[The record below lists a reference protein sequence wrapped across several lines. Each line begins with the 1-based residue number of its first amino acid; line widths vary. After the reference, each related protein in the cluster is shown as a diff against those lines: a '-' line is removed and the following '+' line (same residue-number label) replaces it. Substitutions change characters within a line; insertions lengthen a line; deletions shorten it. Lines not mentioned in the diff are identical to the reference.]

1 MAIRAAIVGCGMI
14 AGRFED
20 FAAADTYSHAKAYRD
35 HGTYGEL
42 AFFDNDPL
50 RARFLADKAGGK
62 AYASINELLCVH
74 RPKVVSICVPDD
86 LHYQYVETLLQ
97 SKDAPKLIFV
107 EKPVCAS
114 RGELAALLRLK
125 SDDAPALIVNHSRR
139 FDPAHQRVKALIA
152 GGELGPLVNVHVDYY
167 GGWRHLGVHVVDTLQ
182 YFFDADLVLTG
193 LEYVCPSKYAD
204 DPTLNVQGRIGSAR
218 VRLDGHLEEH
228 YQILDMNLMCERGQ
242 VKLTDFGKRIEVLRK
257 TVNAEQERVLETDP
271 NCSGRGMQS
280 PICAAVDLIA
290 RYVNCGDR
298 DLLLPYGLDEAGRTM
313 NTIWTGM
320 ETYATQS

>member
-1 MAIRAAIVGCGMI
+1 MAIRAAIIGCGMI

-35 HGTYGEL
+35 HGAYGEL

-62 AYASINELLCVH
+62 AYESVEELVSAH
-74 RPKVVSICVPDD
+74 RPEVVSICVPDD
-86 LHYQYVETLLQ
+86 LHHRYVEALLR
-97 SKDAPKLIFV
+97 SRGGPRLLFV

-114 RGELAALLRLK
+114 RGELAALLRLH
-125 SDDAPALIVNHSRR
+125 SGGAPALIVNHSRR
-139 FDPAHQRVKALIA
+139 FDPAHRRVKAVFA
-152 GGELGPLVNVHVDYY
+152 SGELGPLVNVHVDYY

-182 YFFDADLVLTG
+182 YFFDADLELSG
-193 LEYVCPSKYAD
+193 LEYVCASKYAG
-204 DPTLNVQGRIGSAR
+204 DPTLNVQGRIGSAP

-228 YQILDMNLMCERGQ
+228 YQILDMSLMCERGQ
-242 VKLTDFGKRIEVLRK
+242 VKLTDFGKRIEVLRRI
-257 TVNAEQERVLETDP
+257 VNTEQERVLETDP
-271 NCSGRGMQS
+271 HCSGAGMQS

-290 RYVNCGDR
+290 RYLNGGDR
-298 DLLLPYGLDEAGRTM
+298 DLLTPYGLDEASRTM

-320 ETYATQS
+320 EIYATRS